1 MSPFMRKPKQV
12 PGEKGMRVEIPS
24 RLEELSRVEKLAQK
38 IAKTYCV
45 PPDKLDN
52 LAIAITEAVGN
63 AILHGNKLDP
73 DKIVVIQFRMDGVY
87 LRIDVEDQGRG
98 FDPDS
103 LRDPLLPE
111 NLMKESGRGVFIL
124 KSLMD
129 DIRFSFSPNGTV
141 VHMALKL
148 RDEAT

>member
-1 MSPFMRKPKQV
+1 MRKPKEI
-12 PGEKGMRVEIPS
+12 PGEKGIRVEIPS

-38 IAKTYCV
+38 IAKTYCL

-63 AILHGNKLDP
+63 AILHGNRLDP
-73 DKIVVIQFRMDGVY
+73 DKTVGIHFWPDGAY
-87 LRIDVEDQGRG
+87 LRIDVEDQGGG

-103 LRDPLLPE
+103 LSDPLLPE

-141 VHMALKL
+141 VHMTLKV
-148 RDEAT
+148 RDDAS

>member
-1 MSPFMRKPKQV
+1 MSSFIRKSKV
-12 PGEKGMRVEIPS
+12 PGEKAMRVEIPS

-45 PPDKLDN
+45 PQDKLDN

-63 AILHGNKLDP
+63 AILHGNRLDP
-73 DKIVVIQFRMDGVY
+73 GKTVGISFRLDGVY
-87 LRIDVEDQGRG
+87 LRIDVEDQGPG
-98 FDPDS
+98 FDPES
-103 LRDPLLPE
+103 LSDPLLPE

-129 DIRFSFSPNGTV
+129 DIRFSFSPDGTV
-141 VHMALKL
+141 VHMAMKV